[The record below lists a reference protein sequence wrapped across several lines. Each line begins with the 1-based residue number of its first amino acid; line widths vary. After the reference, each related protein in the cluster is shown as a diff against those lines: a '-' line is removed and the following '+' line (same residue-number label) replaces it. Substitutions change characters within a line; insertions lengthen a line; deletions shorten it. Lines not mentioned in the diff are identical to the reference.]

1 MEEKRYPVFEEEE
14 NVGMA
19 SEPIAAP
26 VADYMPVDA
35 VAADQD
41 WADDLDWDRFPC
53 MGPFS
58 DEEAIAR
65 IAEAEK
71 DLGDPSKWISS
82 EEVTRRL
89 YEKFPWLR

>member
-26 VADYMPVDA
+26 VADYMPVDTI
-35 VAADQD
+35 V
-41 WADDLDWDRFPC
+41 ADDEIENLDWDKFPC